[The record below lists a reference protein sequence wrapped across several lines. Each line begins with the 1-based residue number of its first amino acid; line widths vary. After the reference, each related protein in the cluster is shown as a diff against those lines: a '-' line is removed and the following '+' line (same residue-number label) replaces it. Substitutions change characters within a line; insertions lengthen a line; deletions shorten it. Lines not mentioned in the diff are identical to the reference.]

1 MNNLSKLYHT
11 GRSKMSLYKIK
22 DFDPDYNTH
31 SDDPDIKGLSM
42 YAGTDKIGSIHDVLV
57 DDEGK
62 FRYLIVDSGGWIMG
76 KKILLP
82 IGHARID
89 YHNKR
94 VYADSL
100 TKTQVEALPEFTD
113 DMLIDYATEEQV
125 RGVYRS
131 ATTKMQN
138 APTANGVG
146 YAGAA
151 SAPATKNTGPML
163 DLETGYAGYDSP
175 KDSLRQRD
183 TYGYEQE
190 PELYGLNEQNHPNL
204 KLYEERLIASKNRQK
219 TGEAV
224 ISKRV
229 ETETANASVAVDKE
243 RVIVERIPVSSGAVV
258 TPGEANF
265 QAGEVSRMDVYEEVP
280 EFHKEAF
287 VREEVRVSKV
297 VDQETATAQEQLR
310 REELD
315 VDTEGVPVVKHL

>member
-1 MNNLSKLYHT
+1 
-11 GRSKMSLYKIK
+11 MSLYKIK
-22 DFDPDYNTH
+22 DFDPDYNSH

-42 YAGTDKIGSIHDVLV
+42 YAGTDKIGSIYDVLV

-76 KKILLP
+76 KKVLLP
-82 IGHARID
+82 IGYARID
-89 YHNKR
+89 YPGKR
-94 VYADSL
+94 VYADRL

-113 DMLIDYATEEQV
+113 DMLIDYDKEEQV

-131 ATTKMQN
+131 AMPTMQN
-138 APTANGVG
+138 APAANGVG

-151 SAPATKNTGPML
+151 SAPATNNTEPML
-163 DLETGYAGYDSP
+163 DLETGYAGYD
-175 KDSLRQRD
+175 RD
-183 TYGYEQE
+183 TYGYEKE

-204 KLYEERLIASKNRQK
+204 KLYDERLIASKNRQK
-219 TGEAV
+219 TGETV

-229 ETETANASVAVDKE
+229 ETETANASVAVEKE
-243 RVIVERIPVSSGAVV
+243 RVIVERIPVNSGTVV

-265 QAGEVSRMDVYEEVP
+265 QAGEVARMDVYEEVP

-310 REELD
+310 HEELD
-315 VDTEGVPVVKHL
+315 VDTEDRPVVKNM

>member
-1 MNNLSKLYHT
+1 
-11 GRSKMSLYKIK
+11 MSLHKIK

-31 SDDPDIKGLSM
+31 STDPDIKGLSM
-42 YAGTDKIGSIHDVLV
+42 YAGTDKIGSINDVLV

-76 KKILLP
+76 KKVLLP

-89 YHNKR
+89 YQGKR

-113 DMLIDYATEEQV
+113 DMLMDYDQEEQV

-131 ATTKMQN
+131 ATPKMQQQVP
-138 APTANGVG
+138 AANGVG
-146 YAGAA
+146 YAGAM
-151 SAPATKNTGPML
+151 SAPAML
-163 DLETGYAGYDSP
+163 DLETGYAGYD
-175 KDSLRQRD
+175 RD
-183 TYGYEQE
+183 TYGYDKE
-190 PELYGLNEQNHPNL
+190 PELYALNEQNHPNL

-243 RVIVERIPVSSGAVV
+243 RIVVERIPVNSGTVV
-258 TPGEANF
+258 TPDEANF
-265 QAGEVSRMDVYEEVP
+265 QVGEVARMDVYEEVP

-297 VDQETATAQEQLR
+297 VDKETATAQEQLR

-315 VDTEGVPVVKHL
+315 VDTEALPVVKNI

>member
-1 MNNLSKLYHT
+1 
-11 GRSKMSLYKIK
+11 MSLYKIK

-31 SDDPDIKGLSM
+31 SSDPDIKGLSL
-42 YAGTDKIGSIHDVLV
+42 YTGTEKIGSVNDVLV
-57 DDEGK
+57 DGEGK
-62 FRYLIVDSGGWIMG
+62 FRYLVIDTGGWILG
-76 KKILLP
+76 KKVLLP

-89 YHNKR
+89 YQNKR

-113 DMLIDYATEEQV
+113 DLLIDYDKEEQV

-131 ATTKMQN
+131 AMPNMQQKT
-138 APTANGVG
+138 PTANGVG
-146 YAGAA
+146 YAGAP
-151 SAPATKNTGPML
+151 SAPATMNTPGDL
-163 DLETGYAGYDSP
+163 DLTTGYAGYD
-175 KDSLRQRD
+175 RD

-243 RVIVERIPVSSGAVV
+243 RVIVERIPVNSGTVV

-315 VDTEGVPVVKHL
+315 VDTEGVPVVKHI

>member
-1 MNNLSKLYHT
+1 MPLH
-11 GRSKMSLYKIK
+11 KIK
-22 DFDPDYNTH
+22 DFDPNYNTH
-31 SDDPDIKGLSM
+31 SEDPDIKGLSM
-42 YAGTDKIGSIHDVLV
+42 YVGTEQVGSIHDVLV

-62 FRYLIVDSGGWIMG
+62 FRYLVIDTGGWILG
-76 KKILLP
+76 KKVLLP
-82 IGHARID
+82 IGYARID
-89 YHNKR
+89 YKGKR
-94 VYADSL
+94 VYADTL
-100 TKTQVEALPEFTD
+100 TKAQVEALPEFTND
-113 DMLIDYATEEQV
+113 LLIDYDQEERV

-131 ATTKMQN
+131 TMTNLQQKTPA
-138 APTANGVG
+138 ANGVG
-146 YAGAA
+146 YAGAS
-151 SAPATKNTGPML
+151 SAPATVNSPPTL
-163 DLETGYAGYDSP
+163 DLNTGYAGYD
-175 KDSLRQRD
+175 RD

-219 TGEAV
+219 TGETI

-243 RVIVERIPVSSGAVV
+243 RVVVERIPVSGTVV
-258 TPGEANF
+258 SPSEASF
-265 QAGEVSRMDVYEEVP
+265 QAGEVARMDIYEEVP

-315 VDTEGVPVVKHL
+315 VDTEGDPVVQNI

>member
-1 MNNLSKLYHT
+1 
-11 GRSKMSLYKIK
+11 MSLYKIK
-22 DFDPDYNTH
+22 DFDPDYNSH
-31 SDDPDIKGLSM
+31 SNDPDIKGLSM
-42 YAGTDKIGSIHDVLV
+42 YAGTDKIGSIYDVLV

-76 KKILLP
+76 KKVLLP
-82 IGHARID
+82 IGRARID
-89 YHNKR
+89 YTSKR
-94 VYADSL
+94 VYADNL
-100 TKTQVEALPEFTD
+100 TKAQVEALPEFTD
-113 DMLIDYATEEQV
+113 DMLMDYDKEEQV

-131 ATTKMQN
+131 AMPTMQN
-138 APTANGVG
+138 APAANGVG

-151 SAPATKNTGPML
+151 SAPATNNTEPML
-163 DLETGYAGYDSP
+163 DLETGYAGYD
-175 KDSLRQRD
+175 RD
-183 TYGYEQE
+183 TYGYEKE

-243 RVIVERIPVSSGAVV
+243 RVVVERIPVNSGTVV

-265 QAGEVSRMDVYEEVP
+265 QAGEVARMDVYEEVP

-315 VDTEGVPVVKHL
+315 VDTEDRSVVKNM

>member
-1 MNNLSKLYHT
+1 MAFH
-11 GRSKMSLYKIK
+11 KIK
-22 DFDPDYNTH
+22 DFDPNYNTH

-42 YAGTDKIGSIHDVLV
+42 YVGTEKIGSVNDVLV
-57 DDEGK
+57 DDTGK
-62 FRYLIVDSGGWIMG
+62 FRYLIIDTGGWIMG
-76 KKILLP
+76 KKVLLP

-89 YHNKR
+89 YNGER

-100 TKTQVEALPEFTD
+100 TKAQVEALPQFTD
-113 DMLIDYATEEQV
+113 DLLIDYDKEEQV

-131 ATTKMQN
+131 PKPSIQQQTPA
-138 APTANGVG
+138 ANGVG
-146 YAGAA
+146 YAGAP
-151 SAPATKNTGPML
+151 SAPATKNTEPMV
-163 DLETGYAGYDSP
+163 DLEAGYAGYD
-175 KDSLRQRD
+175 RD

-219 TGEAV
+219 TGETI

-229 ETETANASVAVDKE
+229 ETETANASVAVEKE
-243 RVIVERIPVSSGAVV
+243 RVVVERIPVNSSTVV

-265 QAGEVSRMDVYEEVP
+265 QAGEVARMDVYEEVP

-315 VDTEGVPVVKHL
+315 VDTEGRPVVKQNS

>member
-1 MNNLSKLYHT
+1 
-11 GRSKMSLYKIK
+11 MSLYKIK
-22 DFDPDYNTH
+22 DFDPDYNSH

-42 YAGTDKIGSIHDVLV
+42 YAGTEEIGSINDVLV
-57 DDEGK
+57 DGEGK
-62 FRYLIVDSGGWIMG
+62 FRYLVVDTGGWIMG
-76 KKILLP
+76 KKVLLP

-89 YHNKR
+89 YKGKR
-94 VYADSL
+94 VYADNL
-100 TKTQVEALPEFTD
+100 TKAQVEALPEFTS
-113 DMLIDYATEEQV
+113 DMLMDYDQEEQV

-131 ATTKMQN
+131 TQPA
-138 APTANGVG
+138 ANGVG
-146 YAGAA
+146 YAGAM
-151 SAPATKNTGPML
+151 SAPATVNSPPTL
-163 DLETGYAGYDSP
+163 DLEAGYAGYD
-175 KDSLRQRD
+175 RD

-190 PELYGLNEQNHPNL
+190 PELYSLNEENHPNL

-219 TGEAV
+219 TGETV

-229 ETETANASVAVDKE
+229 ETETANASVAVEKE
-243 RVIVERIPVSSGAVV
+243 RVIVERIPVNSGTVV

-265 QAGEVSRMDVYEEVP
+265 QAGEVARMDVYEEVP

-315 VDTEGVPVVKHL
+315 VDTEGRPVVNNI

>member
-1 MNNLSKLYHT
+1 
-11 GRSKMSLYKIK
+11 MSLHKIK
-22 DFDPDYNTH
+22 DFDPNYNNH

-42 YAGTDKIGSIHDVLV
+42 YAGNEKMGSIYDVLV

-62 FRYLIVDSGGWIMG
+62 FRYLVIDTGGWIMG
-76 KKILLP
+76 KKVLLP

-89 YHNKR
+89 YKGKR

-113 DMLIDYATEEQV
+113 GMLMDYDKEEQV

-131 ATTKMQN
+131 AMPKMQQN
-138 APTANGVG
+138 APTASGVG
-146 YAGAA
+146 YAGAS
-151 SAPATKNTGPML
+151 SAPMTTNTTATL
-163 DLETGYAGYDSP
+163 DLDAGYAGYD
-175 KDSLRQRD
+175 RD
-183 TYGYEQE
+183 TYGYEKE

-219 TGEAV
+219 TGETV

-229 ETETANASVAVDKE
+229 ETETANASVGIEKE
-243 RVIVERIPVSSGAVV
+243 RVVVERIPVNSGTVV

-287 VREEVRVSKV
+287 VREEVRVTKV

-315 VDTEGVPVVKHL
+315 VDTEGRPVVKNNL

>member
-1 MNNLSKLYHT
+1 
-11 GRSKMSLYKIK
+11 MSLYKIK

-31 SDDPDIKGLSM
+31 SNDPDIKGLSM
-42 YAGTDKIGSIHDVLV
+42 YAGTEKIGSITDVLV
-57 DDEGK
+57 DEEGK

-76 KKILLP
+76 KKVLLP
-82 IGHARID
+82 IGYARID
-89 YHNKR
+89 YQNKR
-94 VYADSL
+94 VYADTL
-100 TKTQVEALPEFTD
+100 TKAQVEALPEFTD
-113 DMLIDYATEEQV
+113 DLLIDYDQEERV

-131 ATTKMQN
+131 ATPTIQN
-138 APTANGVG
+138 APAANGVG

-151 SAPATKNTGPML
+151 SAPATNNTEPVL
-163 DLETGYAGYDSP
+163 DLEAGYAGYD
-175 KDSLRQRD
+175 RD

-190 PELYGLNEQNHPNL
+190 PQLYGLNEQNHPNL

-224 ISKRV
+224 ISKRI

-243 RVIVERIPVSSGAVV
+243 RVVVERVPVNSGSVV

-265 QAGEVSRMDVYEEVP
+265 QAGEVARMDVYEEVP

-315 VDTEGVPVVKHL
+315 IDTEGRPVVKNI

>member
-1 MNNLSKLYHT
+1 
-11 GRSKMSLYKIK
+11 MSLHKIK
-22 DFDPDYNTH
+22 DFDPNYNTH
-31 SDDPDIKGLSM
+31 SNDPDIKGLSM
-42 YAGTDKIGSIHDVLV
+42 YAGNEKIGSINDVLV
-57 DDEGK
+57 DDQGK
-62 FRYLIVDSGGWIMG
+62 FRYLVVDTGGWIIG
-76 KKILLP
+76 KKVLLP

-89 YHNKR
+89 YQSKR

-113 DMLIDYATEEQV
+113 DMLMDYDQEERV

-131 ATTKMQN
+131 ATPKMQN
-138 APTANGVG
+138 APAANGVG

-151 SAPATKNTGPML
+151 SAPATKNTEPML
-163 DLETGYAGYDSP
+163 DLEAGYAGYD
-175 KDSLRQRD
+175 RD
-183 TYGYEQE
+183 TYGYEKE

-229 ETETANASVAVDKE
+229 ETETANASVAVEKE
-243 RVIVERIPVSSGAVV
+243 RVVVERIPVTAGTVV

-265 QAGEVSRMDVYEEVP
+265 QAGEVARMDVYEEVP

-297 VDQETATAQEQLR
+297 VEQETATAQEQLR

-315 VDTEGVPVVKHL
+315 VDTKDRPVVEKNI